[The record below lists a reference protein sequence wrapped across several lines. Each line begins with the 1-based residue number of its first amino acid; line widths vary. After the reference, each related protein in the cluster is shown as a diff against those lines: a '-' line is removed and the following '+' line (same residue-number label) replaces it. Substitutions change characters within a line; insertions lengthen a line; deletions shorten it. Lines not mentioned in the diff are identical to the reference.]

1 MGHNEIKEHMS
12 HNNSKNNAMNSLRN
26 TISKMKNDMNDILEP
41 MHCNGKDKE
50 EFLSRASVSRGDK
63 VDKHNINCNSADGK
77 CPDSEKVMGH
87 SSGDFAKF

>member
-1 MGHNEIKEHMS
+1 
-12 HNNSKNNAMNSLRN
+12 MNSPSEHYFKN
-26 TISKMKNDMNDILEP
+26 ENDMNDILEP
-41 MHCNGKDKE
+41 MHYGKDKE